1 MADHGSGAIEGAS
14 LLWSPVPDEGEPQGL
29 LPQLTDEL
37 TSLRQHVERIQED
50 VAGLVARLHTLD
62 SAISGV
68 EVRLGDRLTEYADT
82 VVQLGRGFTTNLST
96 YREGNDRTI
105 AELRRALA
113 DSEELLR
120 TVLTKTDDVAVELAT
135 VHTELS
141 TEGSDDG
148 LDVDELRGIVR
159 EVVEP
164 LDVRA
169 AVGQL
174 AADVAMLND
183 RVANELATTRRT
195 SPPAGVD
202 AALQAQLLTA
212 FETLRQEVAGL
223 KRRIALR
230 AKPTAIDDA
239 DVERIADAIA
249 KRITE
254 AFEVVPDDEPPRAP
268 KPAAKKATLAT
279 KSSSGRR

>member
-1 MADHGSGAIEGAS
+1 
-14 LLWSPVPDEGEPQGL
+14 VPDEGEPQGL

-37 TSLRQHVERIQED
+37 TSLRQHVETVQED

-68 EVRLGDRLTEYADT
+68 EVTLGDRLTEYADT
-82 VVQLGRGFTTNLST
+82 VVQLGRGLTTNVST

-120 TVLTKTDDVAVELAT
+120 TVLTKTDDLAVELAT
-135 VHTELS
+135 VHNELS
-141 TEGSDDG
+141 AEGSDDG

-159 EVVEP
+159 DVVEP

-169 AVGQL
+169 AVDQL
-174 AADVAMLND
+174 SADVATLNE
-183 RVANELATTRRT
+183 RVTHELAAAPLT
-195 SPPAGVD
+195 SPPASVD
-202 AALQAQLLTA
+202 AAMHAQLLTA

-249 KRITE
+249 RRITE
-254 AFEVVPDDEPPRAP
+254 AFEVVPDDEPPPAPRPAP
-268 KPAAKKATLAT
+268 KPTPRT
-279 KSSSGRR
+279 TTSPRRR